1 MQASPLPCAIQSAAV
16 AYDPKIHHRRS
27 IRLKGYDYARPG
39 WYFVTVCVQDTQHL
53 LGEVV
58 DGEMNLN
65 EAGQIVRRAWR
76 NLPSRFPSVLLDE
89 HVVMPNHFHGIIHI
103 VGAGLAPPK
112 QSKVGAGPAP
122 PKQSNVGAGLA
133 PPREGDAGIAPTAKV
148 TASRAPT
155 LVDTVRVFKST
166 AARAVNVL
174 LQRQGRRLWQR
185 DYFEHIIR
193 SDRELEIIREYIR
206 TNPQRWATDPEN
218 PRVMQPDAEPWL

>member
-1 MQASPLPCAIQSAAV
+1 M

-103 VGAGLAPPK
+103 VGAGLAPP
-112 QSKVGAGPAP
+112 
-122 PKQSNVGAGLA
+122 
-133 PPREGDAGIAPTAKV
+133 REGDASIAPTAKV

-218 PRVMQPDAEPWL
+218 PHVMQPDAEPWL